1 MGEVEALE
9 RQPEVLADQRA
20 TGEHGDVGEHRLATV
35 AEARGLGSTDVEHAA
50 ELVDDQRGEGVAVDI
65 LGDDQKRLARLC
77 DLLEEREELPQIG
90 DLLLVDQDQGVS
102 QLTIHLR
109 GAVDEV
115 GRDIPLVKLHAV
127 DEADGGFG
135 RLPLLDGDHAILAHL
150 LESLGDEVADRTVVV
165 GGDGTDLGDLLGA
178 FDLLRHLV
186 EADGGSGNGL
196 LDAAA
201 DGRRIGAGGHHSRSL
216 AEDRA
221 GEDRGRGRA
230 VTGQVGGLRSDLV
243 NELGA
248 HVLEG
253 VLEIDF
259 LADGDAVL
267 RDRRATERLV
277 DDHVAAGR
285 PHRHRHGAGELLD
298 AFQELGTGLVVE
310 QQLLGH
316 GTISSGAWLCLGKS
330 VVWRGSRPRPAANAV
345 GPGGA

>member
-1 MGEVEALE
+1 MGEIEALE
-9 RQPEVLADQRA
+9 GEAEILADQRA
-20 TGEHGDVGEHRLATV
+20 TGEHGDVAEHRLAAV
-35 AEARGLGSTDVEHAA
+35 AEAGSLGGTDVEDTA
-50 ELVDDQRGEGVAVDI
+50 ELVDDQRREGVAIDI
-65 LGDDQKRLARLC
+65 LGDDQERLARLGHF
-77 DLLEEREELPQIG
+77 LEEREELTEIR
-90 DLLLVDQDQGVS
+90 DLLLVDEDQGVGE
-102 QLTIHLR
+102 LAIHLR

-115 GRDIPLVKLHAV
+115 GGDVALVELHAV
-127 DEADGGFG
+127 DEADGGLG
-135 RLPLLDGDHAILAHL
+135 RLPFLDGDHAVLAHL
-150 LESLGDEVADRTVVV
+150 LQGLGEEVADRTVVV
-165 GGDGTDLGDLLGA
+165 GRDGADLGDLLGA
-178 FDLLRHLV
+178 LDLLSHLV
-186 EADGGSGNGL
+186 EPDGGSGNSL
-196 LDAAA
+196 LDTAAN
-201 DGRRIGAGGHHSRSL
+201 GHRVGAGSHHPRPL

-230 VTGQVGGLRSDLV
+230 VTGQIGRLRGHLV
-243 NELGA
+243 DELGA

-253 VLEIDF
+253 IFEIDF
-259 LADGDAVL
+259 LAHRDAVL
-267 RDRRATERLV
+267 GDRRATERLV